1 MDNAEL
7 FEAVTLLVDKTAAN
21 EINKKGLAEIA
32 FRRADQKFRS
42 MIKYRVL
49 NSCDESTG
57 QKILEAALGQSD
69 ANSHAISQLQHVIKN
84 VDLSAKK
91 LASMDGKVDKIAAVM
106 DSFQFQFPKLAKLSF
121 LNAGI
126 SLANIAVDVKG
137 FLIINESIN
146 GLSNELSSLKS
157 ELSSL
162 KQLNFDA
169 DISRPAQELKVRYG
183 FFCDWLKTG
192 KTIPISDL
200 EDYLERINPYLSSII
215 NLLDN
220 ESLDRESIL
229 NYVFTLFPVYASV
242 LSMYLKAFFNEN
254 RCAPTNYDQFLSVFE
269 QLNASH
275 LHDIVLDQFFLP
287 GKYTY
292 EETVHILGC
301 SSLALF
307 SERLQIDDLL
317 VLLETY
323 YEDEMFSKFDE
334 GLTELAED
342 RISKE
347 VVNISERSGVP
358 LEECRRILGVS
369 QQ

>member
-1 MDNAEL
+1 MGDSEL
-7 FEAVTLLVDKTAAN
+7 FEAVTLLVDKTAAS
-21 EINKKGLAEIA
+21 EINKKGLAEVA

-57 QKILEAALGQSD
+57 QKILEAAFGQSD
-69 ANSHAISQLQHVIKN
+69 SGALNISQLRHVVRN

-91 LASMDGKVDKIAAVM
+91 LVSMDGKIDNIAAVM
-106 DSFQFQFPKLAKLSF
+106 DAFKFQFPKLAKLSF

-137 FLIINESIN
+137 FLIINESIR
-146 GLSNELSSLKS
+146 GLSNELSELKS
-157 ELSSL
+157 ELNSI

-183 FFCDWLKTG
+183 YFCDWLKAG

-200 EDYLERINPYLSSII
+200 EDYLERINPYLTSII
-215 NLLDN
+215 GFLDN
-220 ESLDRESIL
+220 DALDRESIL
-229 NYVFTLFPVYASV
+229 NYVFMLIPVYTSV
-242 LSMYLKAFFNEN
+242 LSMYLKAFYEKNL
-254 RCAPTNYDQFLSVFE
+254 CAPTNYDQFLSVFE
-269 QLNASH
+269 KLNASY
-275 LHDIVLDQFFLP
+275 LHEIVLDEFFLP

-292 EETVHILGC
+292 KETMKILDC
-301 SSLALF
+301 SSLSLF

-317 VLLETY
+317 ALLETY